1 MTKCFSLFGL
11 SVSHLKIFSILKCGC
26 LNGSNYLIYIGNCT
40 SQKIYIIHSFNIF
53 CPSSLT
59 ILVLHVALKQV
70 DFFSH
75 SFSRINSEKL
85 IRTLPY
91 EVPQK
96 VYKINSSF
104 LFQQILIEMLGM
116 LRVKSRQ

>member
-1 MTKCFSLFGL
+1 M
-11 SVSHLKIFSILKCGC
+11 
-26 LNGSNYLIYIGNCT
+26 
-40 SQKIYIIHSFNIF
+40 
-53 CPSSLT
+53 
-59 ILVLHVALKQV
+59 ALKQV

-116 LRVKSRQ
+116 LRLRADNKRFFIIEKSWYYYSLKVVYSGSINKGH